1 MKIKIYNMLF
11 CKCKI
16 YNFILGIFILAI
28 SLNSCK
34 KQEEYPIEPYVE
46 FKSFV
51 KIPNTSGVDM
61 EGNLT
66 IEFTDGDSDI
76 GLNKEDTLPP
86 YNYGSEYYYNYYL
99 FYYEKIDGE
108 FVEVELENPF
118 HSRIPYV
125 DTDAPDRG
133 IKGEIDIKVFFNN
146 LNSPNDTI
154 KFSGYIFDREL
165 HKSNTF
171 ETPEIIV
178 DKTVK

>member
-1 MKIKIYNMLF
+1 MLF

-16 YNFILGIFILAI
+16 YNLILSIFIIAI
-28 SLNSCK
+28 ILNSCK
-34 KQEEYPIEPYVE
+34 KQEEYPIEPIVK
-46 FKSFV
+46 FKSFT
-51 KIPNTSGVDM
+51 KIPNTYGIDQ
-61 EGNLT
+61 EANLT

-76 GLNKEDTLPP
+76 GLAKDDTLPP
-86 YNYGSEYYYNYYL
+86 FNYGSEFYYNYYL
-99 FYYEKIDGE
+99 IYHEKINGE

-118 HSRIPYV
+118 HSRIPFV
-125 DTDAPDRG
+125 DTDVPGRG

-154 KFSGYIFDREL
+154 KFTGYIYDRAL

-171 ETPEIIV
+171 ETHEIIV